1 MSTKSHLQDQDLR
14 KTRLPHLYDL
24 YALYKILI
32 SFNECHQTR
41 NFSTKSG
48 AIDYSRAS
56 NVLQRRRWQ
65 IIHLDE

>member
-32 SFNECHQTR
+32 SFMNVTKQETFPQ
-41 NFSTKSG
+41 NQELSTN
-48 AIDYSRAS
+48 RAS

-65 IIHLDE
+65 IKCG